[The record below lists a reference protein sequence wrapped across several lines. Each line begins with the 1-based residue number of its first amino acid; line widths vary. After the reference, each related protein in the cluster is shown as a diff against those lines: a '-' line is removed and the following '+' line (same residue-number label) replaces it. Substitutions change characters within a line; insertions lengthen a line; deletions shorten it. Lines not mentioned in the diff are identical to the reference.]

1 MEEPRTVVV
10 YMEQTPNPAALKF
23 VTNAALL
30 VQGSAE
36 FTNKQDALACPLA
49 YSLFDFTGVRSVFIA
64 ENFVTVT
71 KTEEIEW
78 WDIQNIVREYIR
90 SYLVSGDDIFDKE
103 LMAQLQSK
111 PRKTEIPA
119 AAVPVEKP
127 TPQHYSDAENN
138 AISEKIMATLDEYIK
153 PAVAQDGGAIDF
165 KSFED
170 GIVTLVLKGSCS
182 GCPSSTITLKHGIE
196 RVLKSMI
203 PEVSE
208 VIAEQ

>member
-36 FTNKQDALACPLA
+36 FTNKQDALASPLA

>member
-1 MEEPRTVVV
+1 M
-10 YMEQTPNPAALKF
+10 
-23 VTNAALL
+23 
-30 VQGSAE
+30 S
-36 FTNKQDALACPLA
+36 
-49 YSLFDFTGVRSVFIA
+49 
-64 ENFVTVT
+64 
-71 KTEEIEW
+71 
-78 WDIQNIVREYIR
+78 
-90 SYLVSGDDIFDKE
+90 
-103 LMAQLQSK
+103 QLQSK
-111 PRKTEIPA
+111 PRKKEITVV
-119 AAVPVEKP
+119 AVPVEKP

-138 AISEKIMATLDEYIK
+138 SISEKIMATLDEYIK
-153 PAVAQDGGAIDF
+153 PAVSQDGGAIDF